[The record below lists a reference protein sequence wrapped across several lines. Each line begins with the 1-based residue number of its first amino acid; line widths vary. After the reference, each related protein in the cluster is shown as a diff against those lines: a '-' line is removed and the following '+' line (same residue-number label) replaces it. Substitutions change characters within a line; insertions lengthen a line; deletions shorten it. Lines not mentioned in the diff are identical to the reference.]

1 MREHSPVSGREA
13 MYRLVLGAAL
23 LAAVMAPGYAQDA
36 ATIQK
41 LNEGFVETLKKGDF
55 AALAGMYTED
65 AHLLPAGADMIKGRS
80 AIQAFWTKTS
90 EGVADFKLT
99 TLDVKPL
106 SSDAAREIGTF
117 KLKTRGSQP
126 QEVAGKYVVIWQ
138 KVGSDWKLA
147 TDIWNTNQ

>member
-1 MREHSPVSGREA
+1 

-65 AHLLPAGADMIKGRS
+65 AHCFRLEPTRSRGAVPFRHSGPRPAKVS
-80 AIQAFWTKTS
+80 PTS
-90 EGVADFKLT
+90 
-99 TLDVKPL
+99 
-106 SSDAAREIGTF
+106 S
-117 KLKTRGSQP
+117 
-126 QEVAGKYVVIWQ
+126 
-138 KVGSDWKLA
+138 
-147 TDIWNTNQ
+147 